1 PDTGLVE
8 IVGDVF
14 APLDRDR
21 RTAVEI
27 VIKRTGIQIFL
38 RSDAVHI
45 KMGKGHRPAVDIDN
59 AEGWAADRVGTTQP
73 LGNAAAESSHARTQ
87 SAGKDNQTAAAQ
99 LFGQLAA
106 QRGGL
111 LLGM

>member
-1 PDTGLVE
+1 MLRPRHGNFSLIKTQIFDLNPDTGLVE

-38 RSDAVHI
+38 GSDAVHI
-45 KMGKGHRPAVDIDN
+45 KMGKGHRSAVDIDN

-73 LGNAAAESSHARTQ
+73 LGNC
-87 SAGKDNQTAAAQ
+87 
-99 LFGQLAA
+99 
-106 QRGGL
+106 L
-111 LLGM
+111 LYTSRCV